1 MPALSCRPPRPPT
14 SSCSAPWSRCSGSCS
29 DGATNPLRDCT
40 KGTSQNIW
48 VRWGPHQAPR
58 NPLSPWL
65 AGHPPCT
72 WGPPWPP
79 DVSPGPD
86 EAAAAEDDDP
96 LRRTGRP
103 FGGLVRD
110 IRRRYPKYLSDIKDA
125 LNPQCLAAVIFIY
138 FAALS
143 PAITFGG
150 LLGNGRDRLGTLLG
164 TGMSPQLG
172 VGLGVFLPSPPSHG
186 DAPGGLWPL
195 ILVPRGAGWGHS
207 AVPPAWHPPAPL
219 PAR

>member
-1 MPALSCRPPRPPT
+1 M
-14 SSCSAPWSRCSGSCS
+14 
-29 DGATNPLRDCT
+29 
-40 KGTSQNIW
+40 
-48 VRWGPHQAPR
+48 
-58 NPLSPWL
+58 
-65 AGHPPCT
+65 AGHPPRT
-72 WGPPWPP
+72 RGVPSRPP

-86 EAAAAEDDDP
+86 EAAAEDDDP

-150 LLGNGRDRLGTLLG
+150 LLGNGRDRLGTLPG
-164 TGMSPQLG
+164 TGMSPQGEAGG
-172 VGLGVFLPSPPSHG
+172 VSAFST
-186 DAPGGLWPL
+186 
-195 ILVPRGAGWGHS
+195 VPRGCSGGVI
-207 AVPPAWHPPAPL
+207 VPDPGAERSGVGAQRCPPSPAPTGSA
-219 PAR
+219 PRR